1 MDTKLYGFQNCTNL
15 SDFNI
20 IFPVKGSHQK
30 VEIYLSQ
37 LFVNPLCIGLQ
48 CVFTVIGQ
56 IIISFRYVL
65 GDNKCR

>member
-48 CVFTVIGQ
+48 CVF
-56 IIISFRYVL
+56 L
-65 GDNKCR
+65 